1 MNGFWRGWLLI
12 WCLGSGLFSLILALG
27 GLPQSDGG
35 ARAIF
40 AVLGAPEADLF
51 TPTLRFSVAVMGA
64 VSIGWT
70 IAIYAG
76 IQAADALG
84 GRAAPIWR
92 LLMLSVGVWF
102 VIDSIL
108 SVATGFGANVLPN
121 IVLLTG
127 FFIPILATGV
137 HKAQPHA
144 A

>member
-1 MNGFWRGWLLI
+1 MNGFWRGWLLV
-12 WCLGSGLFSLILALG
+12 WCLGSGLFSVILALG
-27 GLPQSDGG
+27 GLPQTDEGT
-35 ARAIF
+35 RAIF
-40 AVLGAPEADLF
+40 WLLGAPEADLF

-70 IAIYAG
+70 IATYAG
-76 IQAADALG
+76 IQAADAMG
-84 GRAAPIWR
+84 SRGAPIWR

-102 VIDSIL
+102 IVDSLL
-108 SVATGFGANVLPN
+108 SVATGFAANVLPN
-121 IVLLTG
+121 IALLAG